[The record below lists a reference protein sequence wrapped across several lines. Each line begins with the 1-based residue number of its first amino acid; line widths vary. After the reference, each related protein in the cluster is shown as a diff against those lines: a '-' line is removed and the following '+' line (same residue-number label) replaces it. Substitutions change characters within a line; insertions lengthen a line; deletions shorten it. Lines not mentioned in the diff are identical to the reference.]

1 LHGVLH
7 SFISAQN
14 GSKKTEQKQEDL
26 TKQNKDPF
34 APKKRK
40 FGAHFIAFAMG
51 AENHWAA
58 KPADSTVFNF
68 TASIHTACNRR
79 TDGRLNAENALH

>member
-7 SFISAQN
+7 SFISPQN
-14 GSKKTEQKQEDL
+14 GSKKTEQKQDL

-40 FGAHFIAFAMG
+40 FGAHFIAFATG
-51 AENHWAA
+51 AENHRAA
-58 KPADSTVFNF
+58 KPAVSTVFNF
-68 TASIHTACNRR
+68 TAIIHTVCNRR